1 MLDTFKIDEDSFIT
15 LSTSLNEYRYIYN
28 DLVMLDFDTSILG
41 SFNMDSTQTLES
53 NIFSFLSLESMID
66 LSSLKNDIDQLVKVF
81 PSIEDDIE
89 LLDLWTR
96 FGEEYLQE
104 VESTPDVK
112 LYYPEP
118 FIASPSFVHEELWF
132 IHILHYQHWL

>member
-1 MLDTFKIDEDSFIT
+1 MSFPNMLDTFKIDENSFVT
-15 LSTSLNEYRYIYN
+15 LSTSLNEYKCIYN
-28 DLVMLDFDTSILG
+28 DLVILDFDTSVLG
-41 SFNMDSTQTLES
+41 SFNANSTQTLES

-66 LSSLKNDIDQLVKVF
+66 LSALKNDIDQLVKVF

-118 FIASPSFVHEELWF
+118 FIASPSFVHEEL
-132 IHILHYQHWL
+132 